1 MIHFDNNT
9 LVTEIVGSLK
19 YLSNFWKFLDFAL
32 VNYEIELNLRWTTD
46 CLISQ
51 VSTAAGAPETS
62 ATSAR
67 FQINSSKIYNLAV
80 ILSINNNIKFLKNL
94 EYGFKKQ
101 FLGINIEL
109 K

>member
-19 YLSNFWKFLDFAL
+19 CLSNFWKSLDFAL
-32 VNYEIELNLRWTTD
+32 VNYEIELNLRWATD

-51 VSTAAGAPETS
+51 VSTAAGAPATSTTS
-62 ATSAR
+62 AK
-67 FQINSSKIYNLAV
+67 FQINSSKLYKLAV
-80 ILSINNNIKFLKNL
+80 ILSINYNIKFLGNL
-94 EYGFKKQ
+94 AHRFKKQ